1 VTVLEVQLFALPL
14 DMSGFASDVPSIEA
28 GGEPQMTHPSVLVAD
43 VYGIVRGVVEDGV
56 VLAWSAEDA
65 AQLRASMGLG
75 VERAHSERS
84 EET

>member
-1 VTVLEVQLFALPL
+1 
-14 DMSGFASDVPSIEA
+14 MSGHVGIASDVPSIEA
-28 GGEPQMTHPSVLVAD
+28 SDEPRLRQWCYPRMTRPPVFVAD
-43 VYGIVRGVVEDGV
+43 VYGIIRGVVEDGV

-65 AQLRASMGLG
+65 AHLRVSISLG